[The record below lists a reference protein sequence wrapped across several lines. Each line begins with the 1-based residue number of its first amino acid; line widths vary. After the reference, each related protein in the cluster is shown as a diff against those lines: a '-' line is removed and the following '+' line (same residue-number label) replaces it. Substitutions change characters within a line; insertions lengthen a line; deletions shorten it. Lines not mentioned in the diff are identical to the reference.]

1 MSFEFQGVSFEPI
14 FFVHFRWLGMRIV
27 LTILII
33 WVLLNILFVLLVV
46 RPRKPQPIADAK
58 TLSPAT
64 IERSH
69 REAEQDEPLLLRHV
83 IVSVAMGAFFV
94 LAPPL
99 IALGDTIIR
108 FFRKPPRN

>member
-1 MSFEFQGVSFEPI
+1 
-14 FFVHFRWLGMRIV
+14 MRIV

-33 WVLLNILFVLLVV
+33 WVLLNILFVLLVI
-46 RPRKPQPIADAK
+46 RPRKAQPIADAK

>member
-1 MSFEFQGVSFEPI
+1 
-14 FFVHFRWLGMRIV
+14 MRIV
-27 LTILII
+27 LTISTI
-33 WVLLNILFVLLVV
+33 WVLLNILFVFLVI
-46 RPRKPQPIADAK
+46 RPRKLQPTAHAK
-58 TLSPAT
+58 MLSPAT

-69 REAEQDEPLLLRHV
+69 SEAEQDEPLLLRHV

>member
-1 MSFEFQGVSFEPI
+1 
-14 FFVHFRWLGMRIV
+14 MRIV
-27 LTILII
+27 LTILAI
-33 WVLLNILFVLLVV
+33 WVLLNILFVMLVI
-46 RPRKPQPIADAK
+46 RPRKPLPTSRAK
-58 TLSPAT
+58 TLSPAV
-64 IERSH
+64 IERSQ
-69 REAEQDEPLLLRHV
+69 REAEPDEPLLLRHV